1 MSRNFNRTQAVIA
14 IFTLSNIHRSLLR
27 FKLKYHLLFLAF
39 LSIPIL
45 TFGQCGPVTTLY
57 AENNGQ
63 DGIMFDVT
71 ALVDVTITGFDC
83 NMGETVTPYNME
95 IYFKP
100 GTHVGFTTNPAA
112 WTLIGTAN
120 NVMGT
125 GVDIPTAIPI
135 VLAVPLAQGT
145 TGAFYITDTGG
156 AANIDYTNG
165 VGVGSLYVTDGNVSI
180 FEGTGKDYAFGA
192 DYAARVPNIT
202 MYYDCCPA
210 PTIVEV
216 DNSCSGLADGS
227 VEATGQG
234 SGPWTYQIADLTGV
248 LQTSPPTN
256 GPYTFVGLSEGQ
268 YVVTATDMTGCTAVA
283 DAELSPLAPMTIT
296 SVITDNDCFGGS
308 TGIVNVTVSG
318 GSAPYDIAWTDA
330 FSNVLQVNPMS
341 SGMATLDDLAAG
353 TYLVGAQD
361 QAGCTV
367 ISSVTVTEPA
377 LALTINLTAQ
387 DLSCYQAG
395 DGELTASQNGLSP
408 YTYLI
413 EDVFGIPVA
422 TASSAANHTFQNLD
436 AGIYFVTATDANGC
450 TAIDDGELFEPAQL
464 TAQSTFAPV
473 LCFNGNEGTASI
485 TNISGGSAP
494 YGQTTWNDP
503 SAQTGTTATSLSAGT
518 YTATVVD
525 ANGCSLQVQFVL
537 DNPPPL
543 TLVPSYVTDTCGQ
556 GKGVAL
562 INVQLGT
569 SPYTYLWKP
578 DSITTSAHYDLGVG
592 SYEVVVTDGNGC
604 TDSVFVSVLDD
615 LPHPQASFDYRI
627 EGETLIDQEVQFI
640 NQSNGTIQWTWN
652 FGQGSISNERD
663 PRFHYER
670 AGDYLVQLM
679 ASNGYC
685 ADTAYKYVN
694 IDPLLL
700 VYVPNAFTP
709 GINGTNDYFYPQ
721 GEGIELESY
730 DMFIY
735 DRWGKLIWQT
745 GNFSKKWDGTN
756 MFSLKEV
763 PVGTYVYLIK
773 FREYAD
779 LDRHIYKGTV
789 NVIRD

>member
-1 MSRNFNRTQAVIA
+1 
-14 IFTLSNIHRSLLR
+14 LSPF
-27 FKLKYHLLFLAF
+27 FKLKYHLFSLSFLLF
-39 LSIPIL
+39 PIL
-45 TFGQCGPVTTLY
+45 AFGQCAPITTLY

-71 ALVDVTITGFDC
+71 ALVDVTVTGFDC

-100 GTHVGFTTNPAA
+100 GTHVGFTTNPGA

-120 NVMGT
+120 NVMGI
-125 GVDIPTAIPI
+125 GPDVPTAIPI
-135 VLAVPLAQGT
+135 LLAVPMAQGT

-227 VEATGQG
+227 VQATGQG
-234 SGPWTYQIADLTGV
+234 SGPWTYQIADITGV

-256 GPYTFVGLSEGQ
+256 GPYTFVGLSDGQ
-268 YVVTATDMTGCTAVA
+268 YVVTATDVTGCTAVA
-283 DAELSPLAPMTIT
+283 DAELSPLAPMTIA
-296 SVITDNDCFGGS
+296 SIITDNLCFGGTS
-308 TGIVNVTVSG
+308 GSVNVTVSG

-330 FSNVLQVNPMS
+330 FANVLQLNPMS
-341 SGMATLDDLAAG
+341 AGVATLNNLAAG
-353 TYLVGAQD
+353 SYLVGAQD
-361 QAGCTV
+361 QAGCTIV
-367 ISSVTVTEPA
+367 SSVVVTEPA
-377 LALTINLTAQ
+377 LAPTLNLTPQ
-387 DLSCYQAG
+387 DLSCFQAG
-395 DGELTASQNGLSP
+395 DGEVLASQNGLSP
-408 YTYLI
+408 YSYMI
-413 EDVFGIPVA
+413 EDVFGIPIGTGNNA
-422 TASSAANHTFQNLD
+422 GNYTFQNLD
-436 AGIYFVTATDANGC
+436 AGIYFVTVTDANGC
-450 TAIDDGELFEPAQL
+450 FTTDDVELFEPAQL
-464 TAQSTFAPV
+464 TAQSVVSPV
-473 LCFNGNEGTASI
+473 LCFNGNQGTATVTS
-485 TNISGGSAP
+485 ISGGSIP
-494 YGQTTWNDP
+494 YGQTTWDDP
-503 SAQTGTTATSLSAGT
+503 LAQTGNTATTLFAGT
-518 YTATVVD
+518 YTASVTD
-525 ANGCSLQVQFVL
+525 ANGCSLEIQFIFN
-537 DNPPPL
+537 NPPPL
-543 TLVPSYVTDTCGQ
+543 TLLPSYVTDTCGQ

-569 SPYTYLWKP
+569 PPYAYLWKP
-578 DSITTSAHYDLGVG
+578 DGITTNAHYDLEAGT
-592 SYEVVVTDGNGC
+592 YEVVVTDGNGC
-604 TDSVFVSVLDD
+604 TDSTFVSVADD
-615 LPHPQASFDYRI
+615 LPYPSASFDYRI

-640 NQSNGTIQWTWN
+640 NQSPGTIQWTWN
-652 FGQGSISNERD
+652 FGQGDVSNEKD

-670 AGDYLVQLM
+670 AGDYLVQLL

-685 ADTAYKYVN
+685 ADTAYQYVN

-721 GEGIELESY
+721 GEGIELSSY

-779 LDRHIYKGTV
+779 LDRHVYKGTV